1 MSKGKYLDVSGY
13 AKKWHVEPAT
23 VRYWIYSN
31 KLPDAYQDEP
41 GHPWHIPEDEVPE
54 HKKKK

>member
-1 MSKGKYLDVSGY
+1 MSKGKYLDVSEY
-13 AKKWHVEPAT
+13 AKKWHVEPST

-41 GHPWHIPEDEVPE
+41 GHP
-54 HKKKK
+54 